1 MNTLAQ
7 LGAAQGGATL
17 ASMGQKYRDLPP
29 APFAD
34 RFGAPVTPEQER
46 AQALQLFLQ
55 EQQKYQ
61 EEQRQRQ
68 RTPEYTWPAGFI
80 RL

>member
-1 MNTLAQ
+1 MNTLRT
-7 LGAAQGGATL
+7 LGMQPGPTL
-17 ASMGQKYRDLPP
+17 ASFGQRYQDLPP

-46 AQALQLFLQ
+46 ALAKQLFLQ
-55 EQQKYQ
+55 EHQKYL
-61 EEQRQRQ
+61 EEQRQLQ

>member
-7 LGAAQGGATL
+7 LGASQGGAML
-17 ASMGQKYRDLPP
+17 ASMGQKYRDYPG
-29 APFAD
+29 ASFGE

-46 AQALQLFLQ
+46 ALAQQLFLQ
-55 EQQKYQ
+55 EHQKYL
-61 EEQRQRQ
+61 EELRQRQ